1 MKPYTWAV
9 IQDCRLVGYVVS
21 YSGQEAMK
29 LATKKYGERLFVER
43 TVYEDHKDESCS
55 NRTR

>member
-21 YSGQEAMK
+21 YSGMEAMK
-29 LATKKYGERLFVER
+29 IATKKYGERLFVER
-43 TVYEDHKDESCS
+43 LNLDYTQEKDL
-55 NRTR
+55 TRR